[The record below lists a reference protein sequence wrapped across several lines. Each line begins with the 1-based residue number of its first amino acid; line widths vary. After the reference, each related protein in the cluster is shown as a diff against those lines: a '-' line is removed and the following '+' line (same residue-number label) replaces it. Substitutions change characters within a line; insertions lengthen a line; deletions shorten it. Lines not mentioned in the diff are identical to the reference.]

1 MSPVA
6 QATPVAIP
14 AAGER
19 TRPAAPSAPPPAPP
33 PAPPVGPAAPPPAA
47 RVKEQPAIASRAALE
62 EQKRSLPDLCAG
74 LFAYV
79 LWLRA
84 LPEGQGPEVRAVYQR
99 FDELLREI
107 DNGGKRNG
115 VAPESVRLV
124 LFALAAFADE
134 MILTSKLAFRSSWA
148 DQPLQLTYFNENA
161 AGEEFFIRL
170 ESSRKLSDGSAAD
183 VLESFYLCLSLGFKG
198 RFGGSPKL
206 EKQRRSLM
214 EKLAADIRA
223 LHGVAGGLSPHS
235 GRPLLEA
242 RVARGFSPWL
252 IPTILLLVVLVVLIL
267 LNTFLRIWAVDAAA
281 AFS

>member
-14 AAGER
+14 AAVER
-19 TRPAAPSAPPPAPP
+19 ARPIP
-33 PAPPVGPAAPPPAA
+33 PAAPPAGPPGPPQAV
-47 RVKEQPAIASRAALE
+47 RPKEQPVLTARAALE

-84 LPEGQGPEVRAVYQR
+84 QPEGQGPEVRAVYQR

-134 MILTSKLAFRSSWA
+134 MILTSKLAFRSNWA

-170 ESSRKLSDGSAAD
+170 ESSRKLADGSAAD

-214 EKLAADIRA
+214 EKLAADVRA
-223 LHGVAGGLSPHS
+223 LRGVAGGLSPHA
-235 GRPLLEA
+235 GRPLLEQ
-242 RVARGFSPWL
+242 RIARGFSPWL
-252 IPTILLLVVLVVLIL
+252 IPMVALLVVLAVILIL
-267 LNTFLRIWAVDAAA
+267 NWILRLMAMDAVAAYT
-281 AFS
+281 

>member
-1 MSPVA
+1 MTA
-6 QATPVAIP
+6 
-14 AAGER
+14 
-19 TRPAAPSAPPPAPP
+19 
-33 PAPPVGPAAPPPAA
+33 
-47 RVKEQPAIASRAALE
+47 RAALE

-84 LPEGQGPEVRAVYQR
+84 QPEGQGPEVRAVYQR

-170 ESSRKLSDGSAAD
+170 ESSRKLADGSAAD

-198 RFGGSPKL
+198 RFGGSPKF

-214 EKLAADIRA
+214 EKLAADISSLR
-223 LHGVAGGLSPHS
+223 GVAGGLSPHA
-235 GRPLLEA
+235 GRPLLEQ

-252 IPTILLLVVLVVLIL
+252 IPTIALLVVLAVLIILNIL
-267 LNTFLRIWAVDAAA
+267 LRLMAVDAVA
-281 AFS
+281 AFT

>member
-6 QATPVAIP
+6 QATPVALP
-14 AAGER
+14 TAGER
-19 TRPAAPSAPPPAPP
+19 ARPAPP
-33 PAPPVGPAAPPPAA
+33 ALPPAGPPAPPPAA
-47 RVKEQPAIASRAALE
+47 RVKEQPAISARAALE

-84 LPEGQGPEVRAVYQR
+84 QPEGQGPEIRAVYQR

-115 VAPESVRLV
+115 VAAESIRLV

-161 AGEEFFIRL
+161 AGEEFFTRL

-198 RFGGSPKL
+198 RYGGSPKF

-214 EKLAADIRA
+214 EKLATDIRA
-223 LHGVAGGLSPHS
+223 LRGVAGGLSPHA
-235 GRPLLEA
+235 GRPLLEQ

-252 IPTILLLVVLVVLIL
+252 IPTIALLVVLFVLLL
-267 LNTFLRIWAVDAAA
+267 LNTLLRIWAVDAVA